1 MFYYKNINQFDRN
14 KELRMKK
21 LKPFD
26 YVLIA
31 IVIVLAIVFALVLMN
46 KNKFSKS
53 PVEANKKVAFQVIMR
68 GVSFTSPESPFKVGE
83 ETFITIR
90 NVPYS
95 KLQIIDY
102 VYEPKKTMLPSDN
115 PNKPFIIVNDYSA
128 PYQYDFI
135 VTLID
140 DAKITKDGP
149 VIGGN
154 KLKRGL
160 PIILEGFDYRFG
172 GTIVDVKILS
182 DEDMALVKQILMNAK
197 KAQKEE
203 QIGKSKDAASVEALQ
218 KAKTVEKK

>member
-1 MFYYKNINQFDRN
+1 
-14 KELRMKK
+14 MKK

-31 IVIVLAIVFALVLMN
+31 IVIILAIVFALVLMN

-53 PVEANKKVAFQVIMR
+53 PVEANKKVAFQVMMR
-68 GVSFTSPESPFKVGE
+68 GVSFTKSEAPFKVGD

-90 NVPYS
+90 NVPYT

-102 VYEPKKTMLPSDN
+102 VYQPKKIMLPADN
-115 PNKPFIIVNDYSA
+115 PEQPFIVVNDFSS
-128 PYQYDFI
+128 PYQYDFV

-149 VIGGN
+149 LVGGN
-154 KLKRGL
+154 KLKMGL
-160 PIILEGFDYRFG
+160 PIVLEGFDYRFG
-172 GTIVDVKILS
+172 GTIVNVKILS
-182 DEDMALVKQILMNAK
+182 NEDMAVIKQMLMQAK

-203 QIGKSKDAASVEALQ
+203 QPDKSKEAASIEAPQ